1 MLLLRYV
8 EKWSLVNRGAVFVVV
23 KANPVRVV
31 EFPYFCGALP
41 STYARFFNSFSP
53 FYAMATYPEYMV
65 APIRQDLV
73 EAGFEQLMTAEEVDA
88 ALTPEEGTVLVAV
101 NSVCGCAAG
110 KARPALKLAVASADK
125 KPSRLVTVFAGME
138 ADAVNKVRE
147 HLLPYPPSSPCIA
160 LFKDGELVHMI
171 ERHHIEGNDMM
182 RIANNLQGAFE
193 EYC

>member
-1 MLLLRYV
+1 
-8 EKWSLVNRGAVFVVV
+8 
-23 KANPVRVV
+23 
-31 EFPYFCGALP
+31 
-41 STYARFFNSFSP
+41 
-53 FYAMATYPEYMV
+53 MATYPEYMV

-88 ALTPEEGTVLVAV
+88 ALTPEQGTVLVAV

-125 KPSRLVTVFAGME
+125 KPDRLVTVFAGME

-193 EYC
+193 EYCKA

>member
-1 MLLLRYV
+1 
-8 EKWSLVNRGAVFVVV
+8 
-23 KANPVRVV
+23 
-31 EFPYFCGALP
+31 
-41 STYARFFNSFSP
+41 
-53 FYAMATYPEYMV
+53 MATYPEYMV

-73 EAGFEQLMTAEEVDA
+73 EAGFEQLMTPEEVDA
-88 ALTPEEGTVLVAV
+88 ALTPDQGTVLVAV

-125 KPSRLVTVFAGME
+125 KPNRLVTVFAGME

-160 LFKDGELVHMI
+160 LFKDGELVHKI
-171 ERHHIEGNDMM
+171 ERYHIESNDMM